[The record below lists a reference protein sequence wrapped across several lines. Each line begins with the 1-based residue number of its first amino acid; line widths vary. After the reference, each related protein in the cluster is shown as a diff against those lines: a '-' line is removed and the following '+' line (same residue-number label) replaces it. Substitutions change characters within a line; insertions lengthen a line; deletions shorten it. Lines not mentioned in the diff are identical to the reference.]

1 MQTNRVFPIIRL
13 PLVRMKP
20 LFTTIIII
28 TELIFLDHGLE
39 EELEEL
45 GPEHREGV
53 PRVVA
58 PAGDVDDPS
67 LIYLS

>member
-1 MQTNRVFPIIRL
+1 MQTNRVFPMVQL

-20 LFTTIIII
+20 LFTIII
-28 TELIFLDHGLE
+28 TELTFHDHGLE

-58 PAGDVDDPS
+58 RAEVVDDPS
-67 LIYLS
+67 RIYLS

>member
-1 MQTNRVFPIIRL
+1 MGQM

-20 LFTTIIII
+20 LYTTIII
-28 TELIFLDHGLE
+28 TTGLIFLDHGLE

-58 PAGDVDDPS
+58 RAEVVDDPS
-67 LIYLS
+67 MIYLS

>member
-1 MQTNRVFPIIRL
+1 MDQL

-20 LFTTIIII
+20 LFTTIII
-28 TELIFLDHGLE
+28 TELTFHDHGLE

-58 PAGDVDDPS
+58 RAEVVDDPS
-67 LIYLS
+67 GIYLS